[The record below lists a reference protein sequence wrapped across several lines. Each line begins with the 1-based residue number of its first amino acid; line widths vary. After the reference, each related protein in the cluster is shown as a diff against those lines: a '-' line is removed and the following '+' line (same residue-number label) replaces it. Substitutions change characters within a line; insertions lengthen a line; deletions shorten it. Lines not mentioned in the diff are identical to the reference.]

1 MASQARKDKQGY
13 QLVDYSYQLK
23 KIMLLSDTIVA
34 PSTPPGVGA
43 LAVVRLSGPGAV
55 ACVQAL
61 FSKKNLAAQ
70 PGHTLHYGTLREP
83 GSGPVLDEA
92 VVALYRA
99 PRSYTREDVVEIS
112 CHGSDYVVR
121 QVLAALLRQ
130 GARLA
135 APGEF
140 TRRAFLNGALD
151 LAQAEAVAD
160 LITADSA
167 LSHQVALNQL
177 RGGFS
182 NELRA
187 LRGRLVQFAALLELE
202 LDFGEEDVEFADRT
216 GLARLLAE
224 VRGVVGELLRSF
236 ELGNVIKNG
245 ITVVI
250 AGRPNAGK
258 STLLNALL
266 REERAIVSAL
276 PGTTRD
282 FIEDEITL
290 DGLRFRFVDTA
301 GLRDNPADEVE
312 AIGVR
317 RTRERIGQ
325 AALLLYVFDLTELT
339 PAEVQADIAELT
351 ATLPRLP
358 VLAVGNKA
366 DLAFDEQL
374 SAISYQLSVDNQAKI
389 SNQPPA
395 TSHKEPATRNQQP
408 ATSHE
413 EPEANNQPPAT
424 SHEEPENSNQK
435 PATIVIA
442 AARREGLDELQAAL
456 LARVRGAGLAGT
468 GTATI
473 VTNARH
479 ARALEVAAQHLDA
492 VRAGLNEGRGT
503 ELLAAD
509 LRHAL
514 AALGEITGEISTDD
528 LLTSIFTQFCIG
540 K

>member
-1 MASQARKDKQGY
+1 MAAFAY
-13 QLVDYSYQLK
+13 
-23 KIMLLSDTIVA
+23 SDTIVA
-34 PSTPPGVGA
+34 LSTPPGAGA
-43 LAVVRLSGPGAV
+43 LAVVRLSGPEAV
-55 ACVQAL
+55 SITQAL
-61 FSKKNLAAQ
+61 FSKKSLAAQ
-70 PGHTLHYGTLREP
+70 PGHTLHYGTLRDP
-83 GSGPVLDEA
+83 ATSQVLDEV

-112 CHGSDYVVR
+112 GHGSDFIVR
-121 QVLAALLRQ
+121 QILAALLRQ

-135 APGEF
+135 EAGEF
-140 TRRAFLNGALD
+140 TKRAFLNGALD

-160 LITADSA
+160 LIAADSA

-182 NELRA
+182 DELRD
-187 LRGRLVQFAALLELE
+187 LRAQLIRFAALLELE

-224 VRGVVGELLRSF
+224 VEGVATGLLRSF

-245 ITVVI
+245 ITTVI

-266 REERAIVSAL
+266 REERAIVSAI

-282 FIEDEITL
+282 FIEDEVSI

-325 AALLLYVFDLTELT
+325 AALLLYLFDLTELS

-351 ATLPRLP
+351 AALPHLP
-358 VLAVGNKA
+358 VLAVGNKR
-366 DLAFDEQL
+366 DLASQVEIKNYELKIKNPLASTSQ
-374 SAISYQLSVDNQAKI
+374 NQA
-389 SNQPPA
+389 SSTQ
-395 TSHKEPATRNQQP
+395 
-408 ATSHE
+408 
-413 EPEANNQPPAT
+413 
-424 SHEEPENSNQK
+424 NQK
-435 PATIVIA
+435 PGTRSLETVFISAG
-442 AARREGLDELQAAL
+442 RREGLDELQAAL
-456 LARVRGAGLAGT
+456 LAQVRGAGLATT

-473 VTNARH
+473 VTNVRH
-479 ARALEVAAQHLDA
+479 ARALEVAAQHLAA
-492 VRAGLNEGRGT
+492 VREGLAEGRGT

-514 AALGEITGEISTDD
+514 AALGEITGEISSDD

>member
-1 MASQARKDKQGY
+1 
-13 QLVDYSYQLK
+13 
-23 KIMLLSDTIVA
+23 VA
-34 PSTPPGVGA
+34 LSTPPGAGA
-43 LAVVRLSGPGAV
+43 LAVVRLSGPDAV
-55 ACVQAL
+55 GITQAL
-61 FSKKNLAAQ
+61 FSKKNLAGQ

-83 GSGPVLDEA
+83 GTTQILDEV

-112 CHGSDYVVR
+112 GHGSDFIVR
-121 QVLAALLRQ
+121 QILAALLRQ

-135 APGEF
+135 EAGEF
-140 TRRAFLNGALD
+140 TKRAFLNGALD

-160 LITADSA
+160 LIAADSA

-182 NELRA
+182 DELRG
-187 LRGRLVQFAALLELE
+187 LRAQLVQFAALLELE

-216 GLARLLAE
+216 GLARLLAQVQGV
-224 VRGVVGELLRSF
+224 VRGLLRSF

-245 ITVVI
+245 ITTVI

-266 REERAIVSAL
+266 REERAIVSAI

-282 FIEDEITL
+282 FIEDEVSI

-325 AALLLYVFDLTELT
+325 AALLLYLFDLTELT
-339 PAEVQADIAELT
+339 PAEVQADVAELT
-351 ATLPRLP
+351 ASLPNLP
-358 VLAVGNKA
+358 VLVVGNKA
-366 DLAFDEQL
+366 DLVADETL
-374 SAISYQLSVDNQAKI
+374 AA
-389 SNQPPA
+389 
-395 TSHKEPATRNQQP
+395 ENQQP
-408 ATSHE
+408 AT
-413 EPEANNQPPAT
+413 
-424 SHEEPENSNQK
+424 
-435 PATIVIA
+435 IRIA
-442 AARREGLDELQAAL
+442 AGQRQGLDELQATL
-456 LARVRGAGLAGT
+456 LAQVRGAGLATT
-468 GTATI
+468 GTTTI
-473 VTNARH
+473 VTNVRH
-479 ARALEVAAQHLDA
+479 ARALEEALGYLAAVEQ
-492 VRAGLNEGRGT
+492 GLAEGRGT

-514 AALGEITGEISTDD
+514 AALGSITGEISSDD

>member
-1 MASQARKDKQGY
+1 MSLFAPF
-13 QLVDYSYQLK
+13 
-23 KIMLLSDTIVA
+23 DTIVA
-34 PSTPPGVGA
+34 LSTPPGSGA
-43 LAVVRLSGPGAV
+43 LAVVRLSGPEAI
-55 ACVQAL
+55 AITQAL
-61 FSKKNLAAQ
+61 FSKKNLASQ
-70 PGHTLHYGTLREP
+70 PGHTLHYGTLRDP
-83 GSGPVLDEA
+83 ASQQVLDEV
-92 VVALYRA
+92 VVALYRG

-112 CHGSDYVVR
+112 GHGSDFIVR

-135 APGEF
+135 EAGEF
-140 TRRAFLNGALD
+140 TKRAFLSGALD

-160 LITADSA
+160 LIAADSV

-182 NELRA
+182 DELRD
-187 LRGRLVQFAALLELE
+187 LRAQLVKFAALLELE

-224 VRGVVGELLRSF
+224 VQGVVASLLRSF

-245 ITVVI
+245 ITTVI

-266 REERAIVSAL
+266 REERAIVSAI

-282 FIEDEITL
+282 FIEDEVSI

-325 AALLLYVFDLTELT
+325 AALLLYLFDLTELT
-339 PAEVQADIAELT
+339 PAEMQADIAELT
-351 ATLPRLP
+351 ASLPQLP
-358 VLAVGNKA
+358 VLAVGNKS
-366 DLAFDEQL
+366 DLASQ
-374 SAISYQLSVDNQAKI
+374 AII
-389 SNQPPA
+389 SNYQAA
-395 TSHKEPATRNQQP
+395 TSNEQSLASPVVFISAGQRQGL
-408 ATSHE
+408 
-413 EPEANNQPPAT
+413 EA
-424 SHEEPENSNQK
+424 
-435 PATIVIA
+435 
-442 AARREGLDELQAAL
+442 LQTAL
-456 LARVRGAGLAGT
+456 LTQVRGAGLAGT
-468 GTATI
+468 GSATI
-473 VTNARH
+473 VTNVRH
-479 ARALEVAAQHLDA
+479 ARALEVAAQHLAA
-492 VRAGLNEGRGT
+492 VRQGLDVGRGT

-514 AALGEITGEISTDD
+514 AALGEITGEISSDD

>member
-1 MASQARKDKQGY
+1 MSVFAY
-13 QLVDYSYQLK
+13 
-23 KIMLLSDTIVA
+23 SDTIVA
-34 PSTPPGVGA
+34 LSTPPGVGA
-43 LAVVRLSGPGAV
+43 LAVVRLSGPEAV
-55 ACVQAL
+55 AITQAL

-70 PGHTLHYGTLREP
+70 PGHSLHYGTLRDP
-83 GSGPVLDEA
+83 ATGQVLDEV
-92 VVALYRA
+92 VVALYRG

-112 CHGSDYVVR
+112 GHGSDFIVR
-121 QVLAALLRQ
+121 QILTALLRQ

-135 APGEF
+135 EAGEF
-140 TRRAFLNGALD
+140 TKRAFLNGALD

-160 LITADSA
+160 LIAADSA

-182 NELRA
+182 DELRG
-187 LRGRLVQFAALLELE
+187 LRAQLIKFAALLELE

-216 GLARLLAE
+216 GLARLLTE
-224 VRGVVGELLRSF
+224 VEGVVTGLLRSF

-245 ITVVI
+245 ITTVI

-266 REERAIVSAL
+266 REERAIVSAI

-282 FIEDEITL
+282 FIEDEVSI

-325 AALLLYVFDLTELT
+325 AALLLYLFDLTELS

-351 ATLPRLP
+351 AALPLLP
-358 VLAVGNKA
+358 VLVVGNKS
-366 DLAFDEQL
+366 DLAPQV
-374 SAISYQLSVDNQAKI
+374 ATAHYQAAVSG
-389 SNQPPA
+389 S
-395 TSHKEPATRNQQP
+395 QQV
-408 ATSHE
+408 AAS
-413 EPEANNQPPAT
+413 
-424 SHEEPENSNQK
+424 K
-435 PATIVIA
+435 VVFIA
-442 AARREGLDELQAAL
+442 ASQRAGLDELQTAL
-456 LARVRGAGLAGT
+456 LTQVRGAGLATT

-473 VTNARH
+473 VTNVRH
-479 ARALEVAAQHLDA
+479 ARALETAAQHLAA
-492 VRAGLNEGRGT
+492 VRQGLAEGRGT

-514 AALGEITGEISTDD
+514 AALGEITGEISSDD

>member
-1 MASQARKDKQGY
+1 MLAASY
-13 QLVDYSYQLK
+13 T
-23 KIMLLSDTIVA
+23 DTIVA
-34 PSTPPGVGA
+34 LSTPPGVGA
-43 LAVVRLSGPGAV
+43 LAVVRLSGPEAV
-55 ACVQAL
+55 SIVQAL
-61 FSKKNLAAQ
+61 FSKKNLSAQ

-83 GSGPVLDEA
+83 GTAQILDEV
-92 VVALYRA
+92 VVALYRG

-112 CHGSDYVVR
+112 GHGSDFIVR

-135 APGEF
+135 EAGEF
-140 TRRAFLNGALD
+140 TKRAFLNGALD

-160 LITADSA
+160 LIAADSA

-182 NELRA
+182 DELRG
-187 LRGRLVQFAALLELE
+187 LRARLITFASLLELE

-224 VRGVVGELLRSF
+224 VTGVVQGLLRSF

-245 ITVVI
+245 ITTVI

-266 REERAIVSAL
+266 REERAIVSAI

-282 FIEDEITL
+282 FIEDEVSI

-325 AALLLYVFDLTELT
+325 AALLLYLFDLTELT
-339 PAEVQADIAELT
+339 PSEVQADIAELT
-351 ATLPRLP
+351 AALPKLP
-358 VLAVGNKA
+358 VLAVGNKR
-366 DLAFDEQL
+366 DLA
-374 SAISYQLSVDNQAKI
+374 AQLSVSDYQL
-389 SNQPPA
+389 A
-395 TSHKEPATRNQQP
+395 TSHGEQAQALP
-408 ATSHE
+408 
-413 EPEANNQPPAT
+413 
-424 SHEEPENSNQK
+424 
-435 PATIVIA
+435 VVFIA
-442 AARREGLDELQAAL
+442 ASQREGLDELQTAL
-456 LARVRGAGLAGT
+456 LAQVRGAGLATT

-473 VTNARH
+473 VTNVRH
-479 ARALEVAAQHLDA
+479 ARALERAAEHLAA
-492 VRAGLNEGRGT
+492 VRQGLNEGRGT

-509 LRHAL
+509 LRHTL
-514 AALGEITGEISTDD
+514 GALGEITGEISSDD

>member
-1 MASQARKDKQGY
+1 MIPFAY
-13 QLVDYSYQLK
+13 
-23 KIMLLSDTIVA
+23 SDTIVA
-34 PSTPPGVGA
+34 LSTPPGAGA
-43 LAVVRLSGPGAV
+43 LAVVRLSGPNAV
-55 ACVQAL
+55 GITQAL
-61 FSKKNLAAQ
+61 FSKKNLAGQ

-83 GSGPVLDEA
+83 GTTQVLDEV

-112 CHGSDYVVR
+112 GHGSDFIVR
-121 QVLAALLRQ
+121 QILAALLRQ

-135 APGEF
+135 EAGEF
-140 TRRAFLNGALD
+140 TKRAFLNGALD

-160 LITADSA
+160 LIAADSA

-182 NELRA
+182 DELRG
-187 LRGRLVQFAALLELE
+187 LRAQLVQFAALLELE

-216 GLARLLAE
+216 GLARLLAQVQGV
-224 VRGVVGELLRSF
+224 VRGLLRSF

-245 ITVVI
+245 ITTVI

-266 REERAIVSAL
+266 REERAIVSAI

-282 FIEDEITL
+282 FIEDEVSI

-325 AALLLYVFDLTELT
+325 AALLLYLFDLTELT
-339 PAEVQADIAELT
+339 PAEVQADVAELT
-351 ATLPRLP
+351 ASLPNLP
-358 VLAVGNKA
+358 VLVVGNKA
-366 DLAFDEQL
+366 DLVTNETLAAE
-374 SAISYQLSVDNQAKI
+374 N
-389 SNQPPA
+389 
-395 TSHKEPATRNQQP
+395 RQP
-408 ATSHE
+408 AT
-413 EPEANNQPPAT
+413 
-424 SHEEPENSNQK
+424 
-435 PATIVIA
+435 IRIA
-442 AARREGLDELQAAL
+442 AGQRQGLDELQVAL
-456 LARVRGAGLAGT
+456 LAQVRGAGLATT
-468 GTATI
+468 GTTTI
-473 VTNARH
+473 VTNVRH
-479 ARALEVAAQHLDA
+479 ARALEEALGYLAAVEQ
-492 VRAGLNEGRGT
+492 GLAEGRGT

-514 AALGEITGEISTDD
+514 AALGSITGEISSDD